1 MADADVGTSPPDA
14 ALPEIGVEL
23 MSQNF
28 RSRALASVAAVAIV
42 ASGAVGA
49 ALYEGQPAL
58 AQTAKAPITVNAQA
72 PATFADVVD
81 QVKPAVVSVRVKV
94 ENAMSDGEGLPSSQL
109 ENVPPQLR
117 EFFRRFGDN
126 GMPGDDR
133 RGPRQ
138 RREVRQGVGSG
149 FLISADGYVVT
160 NNHVVDGAKTVQ
172 VTTDDGRTLDA
183 KVIGA
188 DSKTDVALLKV
199 TEGGNFPFVKLA
211 KGSPRVGDWVVAIG
225 NPFGLGGTVT
235 SGIVSARGR
244 DIPMTIS
251 CRSTPRSTRATPAA
265 RPSTSR
271 ARSSA

>member
-1 MADADVGTSPPDA
+1 MADADVGASPPDA
-14 ALPEIGVEL
+14 ALPRIGVDL
-23 MSQNF
+23 MSQNL
-28 RSRALASVAAVAIV
+28 RSRGLASVAAVAIV

-58 AQTAKAPITVNAQA
+58 AQTAKAPITV

-94 ENAMSDGEGLPSSQL
+94 ENAMSDGDGVPSQL

-117 EFFRRFGDN
+117 EFFRRFGEN
-126 GMPGDDR
+126 GTPGEGR
-133 RGPRQ
+133 RGQ
-138 RREVRQGVGSG
+138 RPQVRQGVGSG

-199 TEGGNFPFVKLA
+199 TEGGSFPFVKLA
-211 KGSPRVGDWVVAIG
+211 KASPRVGDWVVAIG

-244 DIPMTIS
+244 DIGAGP
-251 CRSTPRSTRATPAA
+251 
-265 RPSTSR
+265 
-271 ARSSA
+271 

>member
-1 MADADVGTSPPDA
+1 MADADLGASPPDA

-28 RSRALASVAAVAIV
+28 RNRALASIAAVAIV

-94 ENAMSDGEGLPSSQL
+94 ENAIADGDGLPSQQL

-117 EFFRRFGDN
+117 EFFRRFGEN
-126 GMPGDDR
+126 PGDGQ

-138 RREVRQGVGSG
+138 RREVRQGV
-149 FLISADGYVVT
+149 
-160 NNHVVDGAKTVQ
+160 
-172 VTTDDGRTLDA
+172 
-183 KVIGA
+183 
-188 DSKTDVALLKV
+188 
-199 TEGGNFPFVKLA
+199 
-211 KGSPRVGDWVVAIG
+211 
-225 NPFGLGGTVT
+225 
-235 SGIVSARGR
+235 
-244 DIPMTIS
+244 
-251 CRSTPRSTRATPAA
+251 
-265 RPSTSR
+265 
-271 ARSSA
+271 